1 VILVSIIPK
10 VVLRKLL
17 EYQVIER
24 TPGRIRFKFNGPEF
38 IYNQLEPYDK
48 YFKVAILL
56 LDGIDKVEFNYIIGT
71 LCILYDIKR
80 IDEDKVLKWINK
92 IIEIG
97 VENQEVIEE
106 YSNTDIEYLENL
118 LEKQLKEE
126 IERL

>member
-1 VILVSIIPK
+1 MSIIPK
-10 VVLRKLL
+10 IVLKKLL
-17 EYQVIER
+17 EFQVIES
-24 TPGRIRFKFNGPEF
+24 TSGRISLKSNAPEF

-56 LDGIDKVEFNYIIGT
+56 LDGIDEVEFNYNIGSFF
-71 LCILYDIKR
+71 ILYDIKKM
-80 IDEDKVLKWINK
+80 DENKVLKWVNK